1 MGRDIVENVT
11 TLIGIALVASFI
23 IVAGWLLGSAS
34 AYNNNA
40 DHQRQIDCIDH
51 GGHYEYVNNVGTVCK
66 K

>member
-1 MGRDIVENVT
+1 VLT
-11 TLIGIALVASFI
+11 TAVVAAFVLVGGYMI
-23 IVAGWLLGSAS
+23 GSAT

-40 DHQRQIDCIDH
+40 DHQRQIECIEH